1 MYKMSNGN
9 LNIKNKFQRD
19 KKQLIADV
27 ILWIIMCIIYI
38 AFWKQNLMYLR
49 HRFIPSRIVIIT
61 FLFIVGSIGILIK
74 DKIPQKYN
82 TIASFLFAILSVP
95 YHFVLLEYTAHH
107 RILDFSINKIMAN
120 LIIISIIVLI
130 IFAITNSFK
139 ASIIGINI
147 ISVVFGLVYYYVIKF
162 RGTAVLAVDIFSA
175 TTAANVAGN
184 YNYRMSYRCYL
195 FVILTYVLSIYVL
208 KLDRHNL
215 FNGKKRLIS
224 VGIAILAV
232 VCGFSLFIQSSR
244 FDNSLKIKMFK
255 PQESYRKYGDYLT
268 FTHSIRYIKGH
279 KPEGYSE
286 DKVEQISAQYPGIK
300 GNGKNPNIIM
310 IMNEAL
316 ADFSSISDIE
326 TNEDY
331 MPYLHSLQNGA
342 ENTVK
347 GDLFVSIFGGGTSK
361 TEYEVLTSNSMAFMP
376 KGSTPYVTY
385 INRKTSS
392 LATTLRAQGYG
403 GMVAM
408 HPYKGSGYKRNKV
421 YPFLGF
427 DKFYDLPEFNNA
439 KVIRNHV
446 SDEGNFDKIIEVYEQ
461 NRKKDKKPFFLFDVT
476 MQNHSSYD
484 RKWDNL
490 SDDISTIKDYG
501 DDVNIYLNLVK
512 ASDDAFKKLV
522 EYFLNVDEPT
532 MIIMFGD
539 HQPKLNNHFYE
550 NVEKGFSLGDE
561 YKMFEKYNTPFV
573 IWANYDI
580 EEQTDVKISANYMGT
595 MVDELAGNSMSGYQQ
610 MVNEIRKDI
619 PIITAGGYIGADGKY
634 YHTFDKSSPYYDKI
648 MDYCYSE
655 YNNVFDKKHLVDEF
669 FKINDNK

>member
-1 MYKMSNGN
+1 MDKMSNGN

-61 FLFIVGSIGILIK
+61 FLFIAGSIGILIK

-82 TIASFLFAILSVP
+82 TIASFLFVILSVP
-95 YHFVLLEYTAHH
+95 YNFVMLEYTSHH

-120 LIIISIIVLI
+120 LIIISILVLI

-139 ASIIGINI
+139 GAIIGINM

-215 FNGKKRLIS
+215 FKGKKRLIS

-244 FDNSLKIKMFK
+244 FDDSLKIKMFK

-300 GNGKNPNIIM
+300 GNGKKPNIIM

-331 MPYLHSLQNGA
+331 MPFIHGLT

-361 TEYEVLTSNSMAFMP
+361 TEYEALTSNSMAFMP

-421 YPFLGF
+421 YPLLGF

-522 EYFLNVDEPT
+522 EYFSNVDEPT

-634 YHTFDKSSPYYDKI
+634 YHTYDKSSPYYDKI

>member
-1 MYKMSNGN
+1 M
-9 LNIKNKFQRD
+9 
-19 KKQLIADV
+19 
-27 ILWIIMCIIYI
+27 
-38 AFWKQNLMYLR
+38 
-49 HRFIPSRIVIIT
+49 
-61 FLFIVGSIGILIK
+61 
-74 DKIPQKYN
+74 
-82 TIASFLFAILSVP
+82 
-95 YHFVLLEYTAHH
+95 LEYTSHH
-107 RILDFSINKIMAN
+107 RIWDFSINKIMAN
-120 LIIISIIVLI
+120 LIIISILVLI

-215 FNGKKRLIS
+215 FKGKKRLIS

-244 FDNSLKIKMFK
+244 FDDSLKIKMFK

-286 DKVEQISAQYPGIK
+286 DKVEQISAQYPGIE
-300 GNGKNPNIIM
+300 GNGKKPNIIM

-331 MPYLHSLQNGA
+331 MPFIHGLT

-361 TEYEVLTSNSMAFMP
+361 TEYEALTSNSMAFMP

-421 YPFLGF
+421 YPLLGF

-512 ASDDAFKKLV
+512 ESDEAFKKLV
-522 EYFLNVDEPT
+522 EYFSNVDEPT

-634 YHTFDKSSPYYDKI
+634 YHTYDKSSPYYDKI

>member
-82 TIASFLFAILSVP
+82 TIVSFLFVILSVP
-95 YHFVLLEYTAHH
+95 YNFVMLEYTSHH

-215 FNGKKRLIS
+215 FKGKKRLIS
-224 VGIAILAV
+224 VGIVILAV

-244 FDNSLKIKMFK
+244 FDDSLKIKMFK

-300 GNGKNPNIIM
+300 GNGKKPNIIM

-331 MPYLHSLQNGA
+331 MPFIHGLT

-361 TEYEVLTSNSMAFMP
+361 TEYEALTSNSMAFMP
-376 KGSTPYVTY
+376 KGLTPYVTY

-421 YPFLGF
+421 YPLLGF

-512 ASDDAFKKLV
+512 ESDEAFKKLV
-522 EYFLNVDEPT
+522 EYFSNIDEPT

-634 YHTFDKSSPYYDKI
+634 YHTYDKSSPYYDKI

>member
-38 AFWKQNLMYLR
+38 VFWKQNLMYLR

-82 TIASFLFAILSVP
+82 TIVSFLFVILSVP
-95 YHFVLLEYTAHH
+95 YNFVMLEYTSHH

-300 GNGKNPNIIM
+300 GNGKKPNIIM

-331 MPYLHSLQNGA
+331 MPFIHGLT

-361 TEYEVLTSNSMAFMP
+361 TEYEALTSNSMAFMP

-392 LATTLRAQGYG
+392 LATNLRAQGYG

-421 YPFLGF
+421 YPLLGF

-446 SDEGNFDKIIEVYEQ
+446 SDEGNFDKIIKVYEQ

-522 EYFLNVDEPT
+522 EYFSNVDEPT

-595 MVDELAGNSMSGYQQ
+595 MIDEIAGNSMSGYQQ

>member
-82 TIASFLFAILSVP
+82 TIVSFLFVILSVP
-95 YHFVLLEYTAHH
+95 YNFVMLEYTSHH

-215 FNGKKRLIS
+215 FKGKKRLIS
-224 VGIAILAV
+224 VGIVILAV

-244 FDNSLKIKMFK
+244 FDDSLKIKMFK

-300 GNGKNPNIIM
+300 GNGKKPNIIM

-331 MPYLHSLQNGA
+331 MPFIHGLT

-361 TEYEVLTSNSMAFMP
+361 TEYEALTSNSMAFMP

-421 YPFLGF
+421 YPLLGF

-512 ASDDAFKKLV
+512 ESDEAFKKLV
-522 EYFLNVDEPT
+522 EYFSNIDEPT

-634 YHTFDKSSPYYDKI
+634 YHTYDKSSPYYDKI

>member
-82 TIASFLFAILSVP
+82 TIASFLFVILSVP
-95 YHFVLLEYTAHH
+95 YNFVMLEYTSHH

-331 MPYLHSLQNGA
+331 MPFIHGLT

>member
-82 TIASFLFAILSVP
+82 TIASFLFVILSVP
-95 YHFVLLEYTAHH
+95 YNFVMLEYTSHH

-331 MPYLHSLQNGA
+331 MPFIHGLT

-484 RKWDNL
+484 RKCDNL

>member
-82 TIASFLFAILSVP
+82 TIASFLFVILSVP
-95 YHFVLLEYTAHH
+95 YNFVMLEYTSHH
-107 RILDFSINKIMAN
+107 RIWDFSINKIMAN
-120 LIIISIIVLI
+120 LIIISILVLI

-215 FNGKKRLIS
+215 FKGKKRLIS

-244 FDNSLKIKMFK
+244 FDDSLKIKMFK

-300 GNGKNPNIIM
+300 GNGKKPNIIM

-331 MPYLHSLQNGA
+331 MPFIHGLT

-361 TEYEVLTSNSMAFMP
+361 TEYEALTSNSMAFMP

-421 YPFLGF
+421 YPLLGF

-512 ASDDAFKKLV
+512 ESDEAFKKLV
-522 EYFLNVDEPT
+522 EYFSNVDEPT

-561 YKMFEKYNTPFV
+561 YKMFENYNTPFV

>member
-82 TIASFLFAILSVP
+82 TIASFLFVILSVP
-95 YHFVLLEYTAHH
+95 YNFVMLEYTSHH
-107 RILDFSINKIMAN
+107 RIWDFSINKIMAN
-120 LIIISIIVLI
+120 LIIISILVLI

-215 FNGKKRLIS
+215 FKGKKRLIS

-244 FDNSLKIKMFK
+244 FDDSLKIKMFK

-300 GNGKNPNIIM
+300 GNGKKPDIIM

-331 MPYLHSLQNGA
+331 MPFIHGLT

-361 TEYEVLTSNSMAFMP
+361 TEYEALTSNSMAFMP

-421 YPFLGF
+421 YPLLGF

-512 ASDDAFKKLV
+512 ESDEAFKKLV
-522 EYFLNVDEPT
+522 EYFSNVDEPT

-634 YHTFDKSSPYYDKI
+634 YHTYDKSSPYYDKI

>member
-82 TIASFLFAILSVP
+82 TIVSFLFVILSVP
-95 YHFVLLEYTAHH
+95 YNFVMLEYTSHH

-139 ASIIGINI
+139 GTIIGINI

-300 GNGKNPNIIM
+300 GNGKKPNIIM

-331 MPYLHSLQNGA
+331 MPFIHGLT

-361 TEYEVLTSNSMAFMP
+361 TEYEALTSNSMAFMP

-392 LATTLRAQGYG
+392 LATNLRAQGYG

-421 YPFLGF
+421 YPLLGF

-446 SDEGNFDKIIEVYEQ
+446 SDEGNFDKIIKVYEQ

-522 EYFLNVDEPT
+522 EYFSNVDEPT

>member
-82 TIASFLFAILSVP
+82 TIASFLFVILSVP
-95 YHFVLLEYTAHH
+95 YNFVMLEYTSHH

-215 FNGKKRLIS
+215 FKEKKRLIS
-224 VGIAILAV
+224 VGIVILAV

-244 FDNSLKIKMFK
+244 FDDSLKIKMFK

-286 DKVEQISAQYPGIK
+286 DKVEQISAQYHGIK
-300 GNGKNPNIIM
+300 GNGKKPNIIM

-326 TNEDY
+326 TNEEY
-331 MPYLHSLQNGA
+331 MPFIHGLT

-361 TEYEVLTSNSMAFMP
+361 TEYEALTSNSMAFMP

-408 HPYKGSGYKRNKV
+408 HPHKGSGYKRNKV

-522 EYFLNVDEPT
+522 EYFSNVDEPT

>member
-82 TIASFLFAILSVP
+82 TIASFLFVILSVP
-95 YHFVLLEYTAHH
+95 YNFVMLEYTSHH

-300 GNGKNPNIIM
+300 GNGKKPNIIM

-331 MPYLHSLQNGA
+331 MPFIHGLT

-361 TEYEVLTSNSMAFMP
+361 TEYEALTSNSMAFMP

-421 YPFLGF
+421 YPLLGF

-512 ASDDAFKKLV
+512 ESDEAFKKLV
-522 EYFLNVDEPT
+522 EYFSNIDEPT

-669 FKINDNK
+669 FKINENK

>member
-82 TIASFLFAILSVP
+82 IIASFLFVILSVP
-95 YHFVLLEYTAHH
+95 YNFVMLEYTSHH

-215 FNGKKRLIS
+215 FKEKKRLIS
-224 VGIAILAV
+224 VGIVILAV

-244 FDNSLKIKMFK
+244 FDDSLKIKMFK

-300 GNGKNPNIIM
+300 GNGKKPNIIM

-331 MPYLHSLQNGA
+331 MPFIHGLT

-361 TEYEVLTSNSMAFMP
+361 TEYEALTSNSMAFMP

-408 HPYKGSGYKRNKV
+408 HPHKGSGYKRNKV

-522 EYFLNVDEPT
+522 EYFSNVDEPT

>member
-82 TIASFLFAILSVP
+82 TIASFLFVILSVP
-95 YHFVLLEYTAHH
+95 YNFVMLEYTSHH

-139 ASIIGINI
+139 GAIIGINI

-215 FNGKKRLIS
+215 FKEKKRLIS

-300 GNGKNPNIIM
+300 GNGKKPNIIM

-331 MPYLHSLQNGA
+331 MPFIHGLT

-361 TEYEVLTSNSMAFMP
+361 TEYEALTSNSMAFMP

-421 YPFLGF
+421 YPLLGF

-512 ASDDAFKKLV
+512 ESDEAFKKLV
-522 EYFLNVDEPT
+522 EYFSNIDEPT

-634 YHTFDKSSPYYDKI
+634 YHTYDKSSPYYDKI

>member
-82 TIASFLFAILSVP
+82 TIVSFLFVILSVP
-95 YHFVLLEYTAHH
+95 YNFVMLEYTSHH

-139 ASIIGINI
+139 GTIIGINI

-300 GNGKNPNIIM
+300 GNGKKPNIIM

-331 MPYLHSLQNGA
+331 MPFIHGLT

-361 TEYEVLTSNSMAFMP
+361 TEYEALTSNSMAFMP

-421 YPFLGF
+421 YPLLGF

-512 ASDDAFKKLV
+512 ESDEAFKKLV
-522 EYFLNVDEPT
+522 EYFSNIDEPT

>member
-82 TIASFLFAILSVP
+82 TIASFLFVILSVP
-95 YHFVLLEYTAHH
+95 YNFVMLEYTSHH
-107 RILDFSINKIMAN
+107 RIWDFSINKIMAN
-120 LIIISIIVLI
+120 LIIISILVLI

-215 FNGKKRLIS
+215 FKGKKRLIS

-244 FDNSLKIKMFK
+244 FDDSLKIKMFK

-300 GNGKNPNIIM
+300 GNGKKPNIIM

-331 MPYLHSLQNGA
+331 MPFIHGLT

-361 TEYEVLTSNSMAFMP
+361 TEYEALTSNSMAFMP

-421 YPFLGF
+421 YPLLGF

-512 ASDDAFKKLV
+512 ESDEAFKKLV
-522 EYFLNVDEPT
+522 EYFSNVDEPT

-634 YHTFDKSSPYYDKI
+634 YHTYDKSSPYYDKI

>member
-19 KKQLIADV
+19 KKRLIADV

-61 FLFIVGSIGILIK
+61 FLFIAGSIGILIK

-82 TIASFLFAILSVP
+82 TIASFLFVILSVP
-95 YHFVLLEYTAHH
+95 YNFVMLEYTSHH
-107 RILDFSINKIMAN
+107 RIWDFSINKIMAN
-120 LIIISIIVLI
+120 LIIISILVLI

-208 KLDRHNL
+208 KLDKHTL
-215 FNGKKRLIS
+215 FKGKKRLIS
-224 VGIAILAV
+224 VGIAILAAI
-232 VCGFSLFIQSSR
+232 CGFSLFIQSGR
-244 FDNSLKIKMFK
+244 FDSSLKIKMFK

-286 DKVEQISAQYPGIK
+286 DKVEQISAKYSGIK
-300 GNGKNPNIIM
+300 GNGKKPNIIM

-331 MPYLHSLQNGA
+331 MPFIHGLT

-361 TEYEVLTSNSMAFMP
+361 TEYEALTSNSMAFMP

-421 YPFLGF
+421 YPLLGF

-490 SDDISTIKDYG
+490 SDDISTVKDYG

-522 EYFLNVDEPT
+522 EYFSNVDEPT

-595 MVDELAGNSMSGYQQ
+595 MVNEIAGNSMSGYQQ

-634 YHTFDKSSPYYDKI
+634 YHTYDKSSPYYDKI

-669 FKINDNK
+669 FKVNDSK

>member
-9 LNIKNKFQRD
+9 LNIKNKFQID

-82 TIASFLFAILSVP
+82 TIASFLFVILSVP
-95 YHFVLLEYTAHH
+95 YNFVMLEYTSHH

-300 GNGKNPNIIM
+300 GNGKKPNIIM

-331 MPYLHSLQNGA
+331 MPFIHGLT

-361 TEYEVLTSNSMAFMP
+361 TEYEALTSNSMAFMP

-421 YPFLGF
+421 YPLLGF

-512 ASDDAFKKLV
+512 ESDEAFKKLV
-522 EYFLNVDEPT
+522 EYFSNIDEPT

>member
-1 MYKMSNGN
+1 MDKMSNGN

-82 TIASFLFAILSVP
+82 TIASFLFVILSVP
-95 YHFVLLEYTAHH
+95 YNFVMLEYTSHH
-107 RILDFSINKIMAN
+107 RIWDFSINKIMAN
-120 LIIISIIVLI
+120 LIIISILVLI

-147 ISVVFGLVYYYVIKF
+147 ISVIFGLVYYYVIKF

-215 FNGKKRLIS
+215 FKGKKRLIS

-244 FDNSLKIKMFK
+244 FDDSLKIKMFK

-286 DKVEQISAQYPGIK
+286 DKVEQISEQYPGIK
-300 GNGKNPNIIM
+300 GNGKKPNIIM

-331 MPYLHSLQNGA
+331 MPFIHGLT

-361 TEYEVLTSNSMAFMP
+361 TEYEALTSNSMAFMP

-421 YPFLGF
+421 YPLLGF

-501 DDVNIYLNLVK
+501 DDVNIYLNMVK
-512 ASDDAFKKLV
+512 ESDEAFKKLV
-522 EYFLNVDEPT
+522 EYFSNVDEPT

-634 YHTFDKSSPYYDKI
+634 YHTFDKSSPYYGLWRGKI
-648 MDYCYSE
+648 RS
-655 YNNVFDKKHLVDEF
+655 
-669 FKINDNK
+669 

>member
-1 MYKMSNGN
+1 MDKMSNGN
-9 LNIKNKFQRD
+9 LNIKNKFQRE

-61 FLFIVGSIGILIK
+61 FLFVAGSIGILIK

-82 TIASFLFAILSVP
+82 TIASFLFVILSVP
-95 YHFVLLEYTAHH
+95 YNFVMLEYTSHH

-120 LIIISIIVLI
+120 LIIISILVLI

-147 ISVVFGLVYYYVIKF
+147 ISVVFGMVYYYVIKF

-224 VGIAILAV
+224 VGIAILAA

-244 FDNSLKIKMFK
+244 FDDSLKIKMFK

-300 GNGKNPNIIM
+300 GNGKKPNIIM

-331 MPYLHSLQNGA
+331 MPFIHGLT

-361 TEYEVLTSNSMAFMP
+361 TEYEALTSNSMAFMP

-385 INRKTSS
+385 ISRKTSS

-421 YPFLGF
+421 YPLLGF

-522 EYFLNVDEPT
+522 EYFSNVDEPT

>member
-61 FLFIVGSIGILIK
+61 FLFIVRSIGILIK

-82 TIASFLFAILSVP
+82 TIVSFLFVILSVP
-95 YHFVLLEYTAHH
+95 YNFVMLEYTSHH

-139 ASIIGINI
+139 GTIIGINI

-300 GNGKNPNIIM
+300 GNGKKPNIIM

-331 MPYLHSLQNGA
+331 MPFIHGLT

-361 TEYEVLTSNSMAFMP
+361 TEYEALTSNSMAFMP

-392 LATTLRAQGYG
+392 LATNLRAQGYG

-421 YPFLGF
+421 YPLLGF

-446 SDEGNFDKIIEVYEQ
+446 SDEGNFDKIIKVYEQ

-522 EYFLNVDEPT
+522 EYFSNVDEPT

-595 MVDELAGNSMSGYQQ
+595 MIDEIAGNSMSGYQQ

>member
-1 MYKMSNGN
+1 MDKMSNGN

-82 TIASFLFAILSVP
+82 TIASFLFVILSVP
-95 YHFVLLEYTAHH
+95 YNFVMLEYTSHH
-107 RILDFSINKIMAN
+107 RIWDFSINKIMAN
-120 LIIISIIVLI
+120 LIIISILVLI

-215 FNGKKRLIS
+215 FKGKKRLIS

-244 FDNSLKIKMFK
+244 FDDSLKIKMFK

-286 DKVEQISAQYPGIK
+286 DKVEQISEQYPGIK
-300 GNGKNPNIIM
+300 GNGKKTNIIM

-331 MPYLHSLQNGA
+331 MPFIHGLT

-361 TEYEVLTSNSMAFMP
+361 TEYEALTSNSMAFMP

-421 YPFLGF
+421 YPLLGF

-512 ASDDAFKKLV
+512 ESDEAFKKLV
-522 EYFLNVDEPT
+522 EYFSNVDEPT

>member
-82 TIASFLFAILSVP
+82 TIASFLFVILSVP
-95 YHFVLLEYTAHH
+95 YNFVMLEYTSHH

-300 GNGKNPNIIM
+300 GNGKKPNIIM

-331 MPYLHSLQNGA
+331 MPFIHGLT

-347 GDLFVSIFGGGTSK
+347 VDLFVSIFGGGTSK
-361 TEYEVLTSNSMAFMP
+361 TEYEALTSNSMAFMP

-421 YPFLGF
+421 YPLLGF

-512 ASDDAFKKLV
+512 ESDEAFKKLV
-522 EYFLNVDEPT
+522 EYFSNIDEPT

>member
-9 LNIKNKFQRD
+9 LNIKNKFQID
-19 KKQLIADV
+19 KKQLIVDV

-82 TIASFLFAILSVP
+82 TIASFLFVILSVP
-95 YHFVLLEYTAHH
+95 YNFVMLEYTSHH
-107 RILDFSINKIMAN
+107 RIWDFSINKIMAN
-120 LIIISIIVLI
+120 LIIISILVLI

-139 ASIIGINI
+139 ASIIGINM

-224 VGIAILAV
+224 VGIAILAA

-244 FDNSLKIKMFK
+244 FDDSLKIKMFK

-300 GNGKNPNIIM
+300 GNGKKPNIIM

-331 MPYLHSLQNGA
+331 MPFIHGLT

-361 TEYEVLTSNSMAFMP
+361 TEYEALTSNSMAFMP
-376 KGSTPYVTY
+376 KGPTPYVTY
-385 INRKTSS
+385 ISRKTSS

-421 YPFLGF
+421 YPLLGF

-522 EYFLNVDEPT
+522 EYFSNVDEPT

>member
-9 LNIKNKFQRD
+9 LNIKNKFQRE

-61 FLFIVGSIGILIK
+61 FLFVAGSIGILIK

-82 TIASFLFAILSVP
+82 TIASFLFVILSVP
-95 YHFVLLEYTAHH
+95 YNFVMLEYTSHH

-120 LIIISIIVLI
+120 LIIISILVLI

-139 ASIIGINI
+139 GAIIGINM

-224 VGIAILAV
+224 VGIAILAA

-244 FDNSLKIKMFK
+244 FDDSLKIKMFK

-300 GNGKNPNIIM
+300 GNGKKPNIIM

-331 MPYLHSLQNGA
+331 MPFIHGLT

-361 TEYEVLTSNSMAFMP
+361 TEYEALTSNSMAFMP

-385 INRKTSS
+385 ISRKTSS

-421 YPFLGF
+421 YPLLGF

-522 EYFLNVDEPT
+522 EYFSNVDEPT

>member
-82 TIASFLFAILSVP
+82 TIASFLFVILSVP
-95 YHFVLLEYTAHH
+95 YNFVMLEYTSHH

-139 ASIIGINI
+139 GAIIGINI

-215 FNGKKRLIS
+215 FKEKKRLIS

-300 GNGKNPNIIM
+300 GNGKKPNIIM

-331 MPYLHSLQNGA
+331 MPFIHGLT

-361 TEYEVLTSNSMAFMP
+361 TEYEALTSNSMAFMP

-421 YPFLGF
+421 YPLLGF

-446 SDEGNFDKIIEVYEQ
+446 SDEGNFDKIIKVYEQ

-512 ASDDAFKKLV
+512 ESDEAFKKLV
-522 EYFLNVDEPT
+522 EYFSNIDEPT

>member
-61 FLFIVGSIGILIK
+61 FLFIAGSIGILIK

-82 TIASFLFAILSVP
+82 TIASFLFVILSVP
-95 YHFVLLEYTAHH
+95 YNFVMLEYTSHH

-120 LIIISIIVLI
+120 LIIISILVLI

-139 ASIIGINI
+139 GAIIGINI

-300 GNGKNPNIIM
+300 GNGKKPNIIM

-331 MPYLHSLQNGA
+331 MPFIHGLT

-361 TEYEVLTSNSMAFMP
+361 TEYEALTSNSMAFMP

-421 YPFLGF
+421 YPLLGF

-512 ASDDAFKKLV
+512 ESDEAFKKLV
-522 EYFLNVDEPT
+522 EYFSNIDEPT

>member
-1 MYKMSNGN
+1 MDKMSNGN

-61 FLFIVGSIGILIK
+61 FLFIVGSIGILVK

-82 TIASFLFAILSVP
+82 TIASFLFVILSVP
-95 YHFVLLEYTAHH
+95 YNFVMLEYTSHH
-107 RILDFSINKIMAN
+107 RIWDFSINKIMAN
-120 LIIISIIVLI
+120 LIIISILVLI

-208 KLDRHNL
+208 KLGRHNL
-215 FNGKKRLIS
+215 FKGKKRFIS

-244 FDNSLKIKMFK
+244 FDDSLKIKMFK

-300 GNGKNPNIIM
+300 GNGKKPNIIM

-331 MPYLHSLQNGA
+331 MPFIHGLT

-361 TEYEVLTSNSMAFMP
+361 TEYEALTSNSMAFMP

-421 YPFLGF
+421 YPLLGF

-512 ASDDAFKKLV
+512 ESDEAFKKLV
-522 EYFLNVDEPT
+522 EYFSNIDEPT

-595 MVDELAGNSMSGYQQ
+595 MIDEIAGNSMSGYQQ

>member
-9 LNIKNKFQRD
+9 LNIKNKFQRN

-82 TIASFLFAILSVP
+82 TIASFLFVILSVP
-95 YHFVLLEYTAHH
+95 YNFVMLEYTSHH
-107 RILDFSINKIMAN
+107 RIWDFSINKIMAN
-120 LIIISIIVLI
+120 LIIISILVLI

-215 FNGKKRLIS
+215 FKGKKRLIS

-244 FDNSLKIKMFK
+244 FDDSLKIKMFK

-300 GNGKNPNIIM
+300 GNGKKPNIIM

-331 MPYLHSLQNGA
+331 MPFIHGLT

-361 TEYEVLTSNSMAFMP
+361 TEYEALTSNSMAFMP

-421 YPFLGF
+421 YPLLGF

-512 ASDDAFKKLV
+512 ESDEAFKKLV
-522 EYFLNVDEPT
+522 EYFSNVDEPT

-561 YKMFEKYNTPFV
+561 YKMFENYNTPFV

>member
-61 FLFIVGSIGILIK
+61 FLFIAGSIGILIK

-82 TIASFLFAILSVP
+82 TIASFLFVILSVP
-95 YHFVLLEYTAHH
+95 YNFVMLEYTSHH

-120 LIIISIIVLI
+120 LIIISILVLI

-300 GNGKNPNIIM
+300 GNGKKPNIIM

-331 MPYLHSLQNGA
+331 MPFIHGLT

-361 TEYEVLTSNSMAFMP
+361 TEYEALTSNSMAFMP

-421 YPFLGF
+421 YPLLGF

-512 ASDDAFKKLV
+512 ESDEAFKKLV
-522 EYFLNVDEPT
+522 EYFSNIDEPT

>member
-82 TIASFLFAILSVP
+82 TIASFLFVILSVP
-95 YHFVLLEYTAHH
+95 YNFVMLEYTSHH

-139 ASIIGINI
+139 GTIIGINI

-300 GNGKNPNIIM
+300 GNGKKPNIIM

-331 MPYLHSLQNGA
+331 MPFIHGLT

-361 TEYEVLTSNSMAFMP
+361 TEYEALTSNSMAFMP

-421 YPFLGF
+421 YPLLGF

-512 ASDDAFKKLV
+512 ESDEAFKKLV
-522 EYFLNVDEPT
+522 EYFSNIDEPT

>member
-82 TIASFLFAILSVP
+82 TIASFLFVILSVP
-95 YHFVLLEYTAHH
+95 YNFVMLEYTSHH
-107 RILDFSINKIMAN
+107 RILDFSINKIMTN

-215 FNGKKRLIS
+215 FKEKKRLIS

-300 GNGKNPNIIM
+300 GNGKKPNIIM

-331 MPYLHSLQNGA
+331 MPFIHGLT

-361 TEYEVLTSNSMAFMP
+361 TEYEALTSNSMAFMP

-421 YPFLGF
+421 YPLLGF

-522 EYFLNVDEPT
+522 EYFSNVDEPT

-655 YNNVFDKKHLVDEF
+655 YNNVCDKKHLVDEF

>member
-82 TIASFLFAILSVP
+82 TIASFLFVILSVP
-95 YHFVLLEYTAHH
+95 YNFVMLEYTSHH

-139 ASIIGINI
+139 GAIIGINI

-215 FNGKKRLIS
+215 FKEKKRLIS
-224 VGIAILAV
+224 VGIVILAV

-286 DKVEQISAQYPGIK
+286 DKVEQILAQYPGIK
-300 GNGKNPNIIM
+300 GNGKKPNIIM

-331 MPYLHSLQNGA
+331 MPFIHGLT

-361 TEYEVLTSNSMAFMP
+361 TEYEALTSNSMAFMP

-421 YPFLGF
+421 YPLLGF

-446 SDEGNFDKIIEVYEQ
+446 SDEGNFDKIIKVYEQ

-522 EYFLNVDEPT
+522 EYFSNVDEPT

>member
-82 TIASFLFAILSVP
+82 TIASFLFVILSVP
-95 YHFVLLEYTAHH
+95 YNFVMLEYTSHH
-107 RILDFSINKIMAN
+107 RIWDFSINKIMAN
-120 LIIISIIVLI
+120 LIIISILVLI

-139 ASIIGINI
+139 ASIIGINM

-224 VGIAILAV
+224 VGIAILAA

-244 FDNSLKIKMFK
+244 FDDSLKIKMFK

-300 GNGKNPNIIM
+300 GNGKKPNIIM

-331 MPYLHSLQNGA
+331 MPFIHGLT

-361 TEYEVLTSNSMAFMP
+361 TEYEELTSNSMAFMP

-385 INRKTSS
+385 ISRKTSS

-421 YPFLGF
+421 YPLLGF

-522 EYFLNVDEPT
+522 EYFSNVDEPT

>member
-27 ILWIIMCIIYI
+27 ILCIIMCIIYI

-82 TIASFLFAILSVP
+82 TIASFLFVILSVP
-95 YHFVLLEYTAHH
+95 YNFVMLEYTSHH

-300 GNGKNPNIIM
+300 GNGKKPNIIM

-331 MPYLHSLQNGA
+331 MPFIHGLT

-361 TEYEVLTSNSMAFMP
+361 TEYEALTSNSMAFMP

-421 YPFLGF
+421 YPLLGF

-512 ASDDAFKKLV
+512 ESDEAFKKLV
-522 EYFLNVDEPT
+522 EYFSNIDEPT

>member
-82 TIASFLFAILSVP
+82 TIASFLFVILSVP
-95 YHFVLLEYTAHH
+95 YNFVMLEYTSHH
-107 RILDFSINKIMAN
+107 RIWDFSINKIMAN
-120 LIIISIIVLI
+120 LIIISILVLI

-139 ASIIGINI
+139 ASIIGINM

-224 VGIAILAV
+224 VGIAILAA

-244 FDNSLKIKMFK
+244 FDDSLKIKMIK

-300 GNGKNPNIIM
+300 GNGKKPNIIM

-331 MPYLHSLQNGA
+331 MPFIHGLT

-361 TEYEVLTSNSMAFMP
+361 TEYEALTSNSMAFMP

-385 INRKTSS
+385 ISRKTSS

-421 YPFLGF
+421 YPLLGF

-522 EYFLNVDEPT
+522 EYFSNVDEPT

>member
-82 TIASFLFAILSVP
+82 TIASFLFVILSVP
-95 YHFVLLEYTAHH
+95 YNFVMLEYTSHH

-331 MPYLHSLQNGA
+331 MPFIHGLT

-361 TEYEVLTSNSMAFMP
+361 TEYEALTSNSMAFMP

-522 EYFLNVDEPT
+522 EYFSNVDEPT

>member
-82 TIASFLFAILSVP
+82 TIASFLFVILSVP
-95 YHFVLLEYTAHH
+95 YNFVMLEYTSHH
-107 RILDFSINKIMAN
+107 RIWDFSINKIMAN
-120 LIIISIIVLI
+120 LIIISILVLI

-215 FNGKKRLIS
+215 FKGKKRLIS

-244 FDNSLKIKMFK
+244 FDDSLKIKMFK

-300 GNGKNPNIIM
+300 GNGKKPNIIM

-331 MPYLHSLQNGA
+331 MPFIHGLT

-361 TEYEVLTSNSMAFMP
+361 TEYEALTSNSMAFMP

-421 YPFLGF
+421 YPLLGF

-512 ASDDAFKKLV
+512 ESDEAFKKLV
-522 EYFLNVDEPT
+522 EYFSNVDEPT